1 MRLGGRSSRRRNRAR
16 ASPAAQALKPALLGS
31 LLALVLASAAQAVP
45 SCPLATPAAMADDRI
60 PGLLSW
66 IETHSPYRAG
76 TLPLPRVSF
85 CDPGETIPYEGHEAL
100 VYPQLRAAYD
110 LKADRIY
117 LVRPWSVYDAHD
129 LSVLLH
135 ELVHYLQFQAHSWP
149 CPQAAEWEAYQL
161 QAAWLAEKGIN
172 AGFDWT
178 QIGLMSRCPRDMH
191 P

>member
-1 MRLGGRSSRRRNRAR
+1 MTEGGRPSRRRNRAR
-16 ASPAAQALKPALLGS
+16 ASSAARALKSAPLALLFALSLASTAQAA
-31 LLALVLASAAQAVP
+31 P
-45 SCPLATPAAMADDRI
+45 SCPLATPAAMADERI
-60 PGLLSW
+60 PELLSW
-66 IETHSPYRAG
+66 IETHSPYRVG
-76 TLPLPRVSF
+76 TLPLPRVAF
-85 CDPGETIPYEGHEAL
+85 CNPGETIPYEGHEAL

-161 QAAWLAEKGIN
+161 QAAWLATKGID

-178 QIGLMSRCPRDMH
+178 QIGLMSRCPRDVH